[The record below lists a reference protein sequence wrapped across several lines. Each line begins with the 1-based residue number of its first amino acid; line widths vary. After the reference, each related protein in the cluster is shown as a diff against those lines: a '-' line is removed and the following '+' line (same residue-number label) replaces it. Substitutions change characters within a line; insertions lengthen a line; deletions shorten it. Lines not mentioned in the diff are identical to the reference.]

1 MLNAVPSPMNR
12 RRASDGPDD
21 ARDQPNERFGPDR
34 RSRERRARRN
44 RFDQL
49 FAATLIN
56 HIAAAEEPAPRAY
69 DEPKSRKRKGV
80 VLNVK
85 A

>member
-34 RSRERRARRN
+34 RSRERRAA
-44 RFDQL
+44 RFSFHQL

-56 HIAAAEEPAPRAY
+56 HIARAEAPPARAY
-69 DEPKSRKRKGV
+69 DKPKSRKRKGV